1 MGNGLDD
8 AEFLKARSADS
19 RRAVLF
25 CAKGVF
31 PKSNFGAEI

>member
-1 MGNGLDD
+1 MRNGLND
-8 AEFLKARSADS
+8 AEFLNARSADS
-19 RRAVLF
+19 RRAVLY